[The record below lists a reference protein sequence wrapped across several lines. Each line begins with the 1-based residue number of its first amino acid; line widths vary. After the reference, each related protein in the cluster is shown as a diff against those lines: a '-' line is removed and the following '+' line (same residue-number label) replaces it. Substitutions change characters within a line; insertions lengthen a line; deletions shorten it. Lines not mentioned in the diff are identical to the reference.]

1 MYAFLSHTSALDV
14 LRTIEGGG
22 MGMPLWPVEP
32 RELPRHRNTVT
43 TQRMFKEFAASCN
56 LASYGITRI
65 PVDLLV
71 PKASQRSRGASAR
84 FHAWKGDVP
93 TGSMIRLEE
102 SLFVSSPPFI
112 LLQMA
117 GWHTR
122 FQPIEEAF
130 VKELRAAR
138 EAHAMANAEGPV
150 AYDDPFAWEQSS
162 RLVNLALVAM
172 ELMGTYRLAVPGS
185 STRYQQPP
193 LLTAT
198 DMRDF
203 LTRVPRVYGQNRLNT
218 VLNLAL
224 PHSASPMETAL
235 ALMLSLPEAHGGY
248 GLPQPQ
254 LNRSCPVTN
263 HEQLWDGG
271 EAITPDLLWED
282 AKLVVEYDSDEMHG
296 SVGPRKLAGDATR
309 SNVLSALGYTVL
321 RMTTLN
327 MQSQT
332 DIERLATQVAERLGR
347 GLSEPSEELRIRRSK
362 LHTLLMCQ

>member
-1 MYAFLSHTSALDV
+1 MYAFLSHTSALDA

-22 MGMPLWPVEP
+22 AGAPLWPAEP

-43 TQRMFKEFAASCN
+43 TQRMFKELAAECD
-56 LASYGITRI
+56 LASYGITRV

-84 FHAWKGDVP
+84 FHAWKGDIP
-93 TGSMIRLEE
+93 NGSMIRLEE
-102 SLFVSSPPFI
+102 SLFVSTPPFI

-122 FQPIEEAF
+122 IQPTEEAF
-130 VKELRAAR
+130 VKELRATR
-138 EAHAMANAEGPV
+138 EAHAMANAEGPI

-162 RLVNLALVAM
+162 RLISLALVAM
-172 ELMGTYRLAVPGS
+172 ELMGTYRMAFPGG

-203 LTRVPRVYGQNRLNT
+203 LARVPRAYGQNRLDI
-218 VLNLAL
+218 VMGLAI

-235 ALMLSLPEAHGGY
+235 ALMLGLPEAYGGY

-254 LNRSCPVTN
+254 LNRSCPVAN
-263 HEQLWDGG
+263 HERLWDGG

-282 AKLVVEYDSDEMHG
+282 AKLVIEYDSDEMHG
-296 SVGPRKLAGDATR
+296 SAGPHKLAGDATR
-309 SNVLSALGYTVL
+309 ANVLSALGYTVL

-327 MQSQT
+327 IQSQA
-332 DIERLATQVAERLGR
+332 DVERLATQVAGLLGR
-347 GLSEPSEELRIRRSK
+347 SLPEPSEELRIRRSK
-362 LHTLLMCQ
+362 LHTMLMRQ